1 MANKNQSASYP
12 SKVRAKWYF
21 LAEDTIN
28 AFLEAEKYFQFK
40 ILGIQNDNGSENNG
54 IPNIIKKIKKN
65 PDTVGIL
72 FLRAEE
78 NKRFVYF
85 LLLAVFFFAFFTV
98 LFATFLF
105 LAVIFFK

>member
-78 NKRFVYF
+78 NKR
-85 LLLAVFFFAFFTV
+85 LDRKSTRLNSSHTSTSHSVFC
-98 LFATFLF
+98 L
-105 LAVIFFK
+105 